1 VAAKRLQKD
10 KFYVINVASA
20 VVLRG
25 IWLTRNAFLFKK
37 QEWLDVKVALRRILR
52 LMMEWEPI
60 IKESKM
66 EETKKLWC
74 SLEQLIIEDRK
85 PLKLITKQAMKLLE
99 EGVAIRS

>member
-25 IWLTRNAFLFKK
+25 IWLIRNAFLFKK
-37 QEWLDVKVALRRILR
+37 QEWLDVKVVLRRILR

-66 EETKKLWC
+66 EETKKWWC